1 MSVLTLSRWFWP
13 PRFAMVKVVSLL
25 AACFCFALSSVHAQ
39 TQAEM
44 NAQARK
50 DFEQVDAELNKIY
63 QSLLAKLAD
72 TEAKN
77 KLRESQRAWL
87 AFRDAEAA
95 FAADQV
101 RGGSAAPVLR
111 WTSMTQT
118 TEQRVKQLKADF
130 PDNGDAS
137 NKTLQ
142 PTSAAAAEPD
152 GELITGKEF
161 PNGFGVVRSSLSPD
175 KRYGVLAP
183 ADFDHYDETKH
194 QNKLVEV
201 NTGRTLAVIDAETGK
216 AGFMNQGGIQP
227 SRWSAD
233 GSLLLWEVAGKWS
246 PCALVLLKIEDGKVK
261 WQRDLLK
268 MVQKEIL
275 ARTRKASPTKYA
287 AIKKRNSGLDQ
298 DTYPDGFTV
307 NVQITGK
314 EGAPLT
320 FPLNVEASL
329 ESDPNAME
337 SPRKNQ
343 LSSEMKAVLDS
354 DGKLI
359 VKSFRTE

>member
-1 MSVLTLSRWFWP
+1 MICLITDGLRFSVKQEYLFVTTDNILKNYLAGRPELPKERHGRMRSFLRHEFHKFTRNNP
-13 PRFAMVKVVSLL
+13 TIDSSLRRFVTIRVISVFLAIIACVISCGFSIL
-25 AACFCFALSSVHAQ
+25 AAD
-39 TQAEM
+39 E
-44 NAQARK
+44 
-50 DFEQVDAELNKIY
+50 
-63 QSLLAKLAD
+63 
-72 TEAKN
+72 
-77 KLRESQRAWL
+77 
-87 AFRDAEAA
+87 
-95 FAADQV
+95 
-101 RGGSAAPVLR
+101 
-111 WTSMTQT
+111 
-118 TEQRVKQLKADF
+118 
-130 PDNGDAS
+130 
-137 NKTLQ
+137 
-142 PTSAAAAEPD
+142 EPD

-161 PNGFGVVRSSLSPD
+161 PDGFGVVRSSLSPD

-216 AGFMNQGGIQP
+216 AGFMNHGGIQP

-233 GSLLLWEVAGKWS
+233 GSFLLWEVAGKWS
-246 PCALVLLKIEDGKVK
+246 PRALVLLKIEDGKVK

-287 AIKKRNSGLDQ
+287 AIKKRNSELDQ

-329 ESDPNAME
+329 ESDPKAME
-337 SPRKNQ
+337 SPPKNQ

-354 DGKLI
+354 NEKLI